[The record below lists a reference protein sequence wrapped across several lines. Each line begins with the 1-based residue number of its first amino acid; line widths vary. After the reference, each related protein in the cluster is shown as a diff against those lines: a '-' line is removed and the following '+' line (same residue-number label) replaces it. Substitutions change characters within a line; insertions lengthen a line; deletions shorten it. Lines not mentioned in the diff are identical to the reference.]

1 MSLSRTGTIE
11 GEFAGL
17 TPLRFS
23 PPFEARFE
31 TEGLSERIRLAQAT
45 LFAAIFLYDIF
56 LLADWMILPDVLG
69 PLAVMRLGVFTPLTL
84 LMIWILPRRTRTW
97 QVDGLLVGGC
107 FLSVL
112 MPSTIISFSASHYVA
127 TYQLGSML
135 IIFYMVLVQ
144 RVRFR
149 MAVIGMALI
158 VLTQIST
165 VARRPEVD
173 APTFWYIVV
182 FYLIAAAIILLGSF
196 VLERTER
203 YGFLQRLRVES
214 MIERNAEM
222 ARTDQLTGLFNRHH
236 LATIGADLIPKRD
249 TQSLGALLID
259 IDHFKRFNDTQGHPA
274 GDRCI
279 RTVSDLVREMLVPA
293 NENKPPLGTAVRFGG
308 EEFLVL
314 LPGMDAARAAA
325 LGEAIRRRVE
335 GVGIPHPGLGPN
347 AVVTLSI
354 GVADWKKG
362 HTALD
367 TLVNAADAA
376 LYQAKN
382 LGRNRVAVA

>member
-23 PPFEARFE
+23 PPVEARFE

-259 IDHFKRFNDTQGHPA
+259 IDHFKRFNDTQGHLA

-279 RTVSDLVREMLVPA
+279 RTVSDLVREMLAPA
-293 NENKPPLGTAVRFGG
+293 NENKPPVGTAVRFGG

-362 HTALD
+362 HTELD

>member
-23 PPFEARFE
+23 PPVEARFE

-259 IDHFKRFNDTQGHPA
+259 IDHFKRFNDTQGHLA

-293 NENKPPLGTAVRFGG
+293 NENKPPVGTAVRFGG

-314 LPGMDAARAAA
+314 LPGMDAAQAAA

-362 HTALD
+362 HTELD

>member
-1 MSLSRTGTIE
+1 MALALMSLSRTGTIE

-23 PPFEARFE
+23 PPVEARFE

-45 LFAAIFLYDIF
+45 LFAAIFL
-56 LLADWMILPDVLG
+56 LADGMILPDVLG

-259 IDHFKRFNDTQGHPA
+259 IDHFKRFNDTQGHLA

-293 NENKPPLGTAVRFGG
+293 NENKPPVGTAVRFGG

-362 HTALD
+362 HTELD

>member
-1 MSLSRTGTIE
+1 
-11 GEFAGL
+11 
-17 TPLRFS
+17 
-23 PPFEARFE
+23 
-31 TEGLSERIRLAQAT
+31 
-45 LFAAIFLYDIF
+45 
-56 LLADWMILPDVLG
+56 MILPDVLG

-84 LMIWILPRRTRTW
+84 LMIWILPGRTRTW

-149 MAVIGMALI
+149 MAVIGMVLI

-259 IDHFKRFNDTQGHPA
+259 IDHFKRFNDTQGHLA

-314 LPGMDAARAAA
+314 LPGMDATQAAA

-362 HTALD
+362 HTELD

>member
-23 PPFEARFE
+23 PSFEARFE
-31 TEGLSERIRLAQAT
+31 TEGLSERIKLAQAT

-165 VARRPEVD
+165 VARRPKVD

-259 IDHFKRFNDTQGHPA
+259 IDHFKRFNDTQGHLA